1 MKIIIDNKCKLQPEL
16 KYILSV
22 VLDDFLGLEYEVS
35 YASNCNGIYIEHDEN
50 RLIIDDSFFRVPKD
64 LYLTRESLP
73 KQPLNVWSV
82 LDTEWSNL
90 FVEPRIPIIY
100 GNSLANGEYL
110 FIDTNEIRIGIDI
123 LGSSFFMLTRYEEYV
138 KKERDN
144 LARFSAKDSLA
155 YQEGFL
161 ERPIINEY
169 IELLWWCINK
179 LWPELKRKKRE
190 YKFIPTHDVDRPSA
204 LLGFGY
210 RPQLQRFAGDILYR
224 KDWSAFFKRGQI
236 CMELLKH
243 GFKGEWKYTFDHI
256 MDISELYNVKST
268 FFFMTPTGLPEYD
281 GLYHIDHPDIVNLI
295 KHIIARGHNIGVHP
309 SYASYNNPEIIK
321 DNVNRLREVINQS
334 GIKCRIGGRQ
344 HYLRWEAATTWQ
356 AYEDAG
362 LVYDTTLSF
371 ADHIGF
377 RCGICYDYKCFNLK
391 TRKKMLLREF
401 PLIIMEGTAFDY
413 MGLSEEQVI
422 ERSLNLKKL
431 CKKYNGNFIILWHN
445 DKFIEDKMVRAY
457 GEILQK

>member
-1 MKIIIDNKCKLQPEL
+1 MKIIIDNECKLQPEL
-16 KYILSV
+16 EYILSV
-22 VLDDFLGLEYEVS
+22 VLNDFLGLEYEVS
-35 YASNCNGIYIEHDEN
+35 YASNCNGIYIEHDGN
-50 RLIIDDSFFRVPKD
+50 RLIIDDTFFKIPKD

-90 FVEPRIPIIY
+90 FVETRIPIIY

-110 FIDTNEIRIGIDI
+110 FIGTNEIRIGIDI

-138 KKERDN
+138 KKERRDYDQ
-144 LARFSAKDSLA
+144 FSAKDSIA

-169 IELLWWCINK
+169 VELLWWCINK
-179 LWPELKRKKRE
+179 LWPGLKRKKRE

-204 LLGFGY
+204 LLGFGH
-210 RPQLQRFAGDILYR
+210 RLQLQRFAGDILYR

-236 CMELLKH
+236 CMELLKY

-295 KHIIARGHNIGVHP
+295 KHIIARGHNIGIHP

-321 DNVNRLREVINQS
+321 DNVNRLRKVMNQS

-377 RCGICYDYKCFNLK
+377 RCGVCYDYSCFNLI
-391 TRKKMLLREF
+391 TRQQLHLREY
-401 PLIIMEGTAFDY
+401 PLIIMDVTAFY
-413 MGLSEEQVI
+413 EMGLIKEQVV
-422 ERSLNLKKL
+422 ERSIILKNI
-431 CKKYNGNFIILWHN
+431 CQRYNGNFVILWHN
-445 DKFIEDKMVRAY
+445 DKFIESEMVRTY
-457 GEILQK
+457 NEILKG